1 MFSAIFSPNY
11 WILFFSFI
19 HIRFFRIQ
27 ADFYL
32 CGVLSVCISVHG
44 SLCFFSAKKPFSD
57 KKTAPVNT
65 GAVFNLRPLAPYA
78 QAHIAKPYR

>member
-11 WILFFSFI
+11 WILFFSYI

-32 CGVLSVCISVHG
+32 CGVLSVCISIHG

-57 KKTAPVNT
+57 KKQPRQIP
-65 GAVFNLRPLAPYA
+65 GLFF
-78 QAHIAKPYR
+78 

>member
-19 HIRFFRIQ
+19 HIRSFRIQ

-32 CGVLSVCISVHG
+32 CGVLSVCISIHG
-44 SLCFFSAKKPFSD
+44 SLCFFNSKKPFSD
-57 KKTAPVNT
+57 KKTAP
-65 GAVFNLRPLAPYA
+65 
-78 QAHIAKPYR
+78 AKYRGCF

>member
-11 WILFFSFI
+11 WILFFSYI

-32 CGVLSVCISVHG
+32 CGVLSVCISIHG
-44 SLCFFSAKKPFSD
+44 SLCFFSAKKPLFD
-57 KKTAPVNT
+57 KKQPRQIP
-65 GAVFNLRPLAPYA
+65 GLFF
-78 QAHIAKPYR
+78 